1 MKRNC
6 TRSIAGVGAVL
17 LALVLAG
24 CSATVAS
31 LRENPQAYAGKT
43 VVLKGR
49 VERVV
54 KVPLTD
60 FSVYRFD
67 DGTAAVTVFSA
78 KTHERN
84 EQLTLRAEVV
94 AFPSDEAVD
103 RAREARDRLRRFLV
117 QNELANRARAERIAG
132 AILRVVRQVSD
143 SVDHVFFLVEES

>member
-1 MKRNC
+1 MVV
-6 TRSIAGVGAVL
+6 IAGCTVNVA
-17 LALVLAG
+17 AL
-24 CSATVAS
+24 
-31 LRENPQAYAGKT
+31 RDNPQRYAGER

-54 KVPLTD
+54 QVPLTD

-94 AFPSDEAVD
+94 AFPADEAVEQ
-103 RAREARDRLRRFLV
+103 ARDARDRLSRFLV
-117 QNELANRARAERIAG
+117 QNDLTSRARAERIAG
-132 AILRVVRQVSD
+132 AVLRVVRQVSD
-143 SVDHVFFLVEES
+143 SVDHVFFLVEET